1 MNILMKD
8 ARKKEDGIFKGVG
21 DVVMLIQRMMN
32 VDPDERPTA
41 QQVQE
46 RLYIILTDICKLETL
61 HCKQHVLDTNQWNF
75 GFDQLRLAT
84 KNETMSVEYGSRTAN
99 GNGIANGNSYGIV
112 HSGPGQTD
120 AMSIGTKTSK
130 SSEGKSKVGSSSK
143 DAVKAK
149 PKAKAWQAP
158 VYAEL
163 SFG

>member
-1 MNILMKD
+1 
-8 ARKKEDGIFKGVG
+8 
-21 DVVMLIQRMMN
+21 MN
-32 VDPDERPTA
+32 VE
-41 QQVQE
+41 
-46 RLYIILTDICKLETL
+46 
-61 HCKQHVLDTNQWNF
+61 N
-75 GFDQLRLAT
+75 
-84 KNETMSVEYGSRTAN
+84 SVRTAN
-99 GNGIANGNSYGIV
+99 GNGIANRNSYDIV

-130 SSEGKSKVGSSSK
+130 SSEGKSKAGSSSQ